1 MQVSKTQK
9 GVAPNRTCI
18 LIMGMHRSGT
28 SMMAGVLDLLGCRS
42 AEHLMPANFANER
55 GYFETA
61 LISRLNDQMLK
72 SIGSKWNDW
81 TEIPPETFDTPDFT
95 TYATQARQLLRDE
108 FGEAPLFLLK
118 DPRICRMMPFWQ
130 KTFEAEGVA
139 TLALHIHR
147 NPLEVAQSLHKRDGM
162 NINLAMLL
170 WLRHVLEAERYTR
183 GQSRHFVSYDLALQD
198 WRKTVQNI
206 AQGMAITWP
215 RPPDDAQEAVGQF
228 ISRKLRH
235 FENNSTETG
244 AQPQLKSWIH
254 ESFAIFERWADIGE
268 NQDDYAK
275 LNEIRQQFNQS
286 TPILLALAG
295 SLDAAEQSTAD
306 ALTEVAAQISENAK
320 AQQEIRAM
328 EAELEA
334 TSKKLQDMQQ
344 VADHWTQKA
353 AEQSAI
359 IKSAQME
366 TEITR
371 HQLASTNTRLE
382 TLQAAVASERAQSQQ
397 AHEAALAAIRK
408 DFEQRLIHIRQDF
421 ATTLHERAE
430 AHKKL
435 YNQQV
440 SECRALQNSLLEC
453 KSMLEA
459 EHYDKMMLLRSHSW
473 RLTSPLRRLT
483 TLFRS
488 DQR

>member
-28 SMMAGVLDLLGCRS
+28 SMMAGILDLLGCRS
-42 AEHLMPANFANER
+42 AQHLMPANFANER
-55 GYFETA
+55 GYFEAA

-81 TEIPPETFDTPDFT
+81 TEIPPEAFDTLDFST
-95 TYATQARQLLRDE
+95 FAAQAGQLLRDE

-130 KTFEAEGVA
+130 KTFEAEGVK

-162 NINLAMLL
+162 NINISMLL
-170 WLRHVLEAERYTR
+170 WLRHVLEPERYTR
-183 GQSRHFVSYDLALQD
+183 GQPRHFVSYDQALQD
-198 WRKTVQNI
+198 WRKTVQRI
-206 AQGMAITWP
+206 AQGIAITWP
-215 RPPDDAQEAVGQF
+215 HSPDDANRSVDQF
-228 ISRKLRH
+228 ISKTLRH
-235 FENNSTETG
+235 FENNG
-244 AQPQLKSWIH
+244 AENDAQLQLKSWIH
-254 ESFAIFERWADIGE
+254 ESFAIFERWAATGE
-268 NQDDYAK
+268 NREDYAK
-275 LNEIRQQFNQS
+275 LDEIRQQFNQS
-286 TPILLALAG
+286 TPILMTLAD
-295 SLDAAEQSTAD
+295 SLEAAEQSTDD
-306 ALTEVAAQISENAK
+306 ALNKLSAQISENAQVTQK
-320 AQQEIRAM
+320 IRQL

-334 TSKKLQDMQQ
+334 IAASLQDTRRM
-344 VADHWTQKA
+344 ADHWTQKS

-371 HQLASTNTRLE
+371 HQLASTTARLE
-382 TLQAAVASERAQSQQ
+382 ALQAAVVSERAQSQQ
-397 AHEAALAAIRK
+397 AHEAALAAMRK
-408 DFEQRLIHIRQDF
+408 DYELRLLHVRQDF

-430 AHKKL
+430 AHKTL
-435 YNQQV
+435 YNHQV
-440 SECRALQNSLLEC
+440 SECHALQNSLLEC

-488 DQR
+488 DLR